1 MMNQYFETQNKPEMI
16 RLQAAQRELYSSVKR
31 YLAGSF
37 FLGVLMPTVLSAV
50 YLVLSFFPGYTFPW
64 LKTSIT
70 LYGFI
75 MLFIN
80 NLLLNRIASVKRTA
94 ARMQEEFDVRLFG
107 LEWND
112 VVAGKHPTSHEW
124 FEPSEQHLEKNG
136 SDSLKNWYLNGPIRL
151 PAPVMTLLCQ
161 SKNLGWDARLKKKI
175 SDILSLIIVA
185 NGIALLILGLVIN
198 PPLVNVFSLVA
209 LLAPVYHFYYRYV
222 SENKKSVVRADELRQ
237 RIEFELDKISESLE
251 FDENHLKKLA
261 RNIQDQ
267 IFSYRVS
274 GNPVPDQLHRR
285 NRVRDEERYD
295 RIFDFY
301 VGKINSLASVK

>member
-1 MMNQYFETQNKPEMI
+1 MNQYFETQNEPEMI
-16 RLQAAQRELYSSVKR
+16 KLQAAQRELYSSVKR
-31 YLAGSF
+31 HLACSF
-37 FLGVLMPTVLSAV
+37 VMGVLVPTALSAV

-80 NLLLNRIASVKRTA
+80 TWLLDRIASVKKTA
-94 ARMQEEFDVRLFG
+94 ARMQEEFDVRLFE

-112 VVAGKHPTSHEW
+112 IVAGKHPSPHEW
-124 FEPSEQHLEKNG
+124 LEPSEQHLLKNG

-151 PAPVMTLLCQ
+151 PAPIMTLLCQ

-185 NGIALLILGLVIN
+185 NGIALLILGLVIS

-209 LLAPVYHFYYRYV
+209 LLAPVYQFYYRYV
-222 SENKKSVVRADELRQ
+222 SENKKSVARADELRQ
-237 RIEFELDKISESLE
+237 QVESELDRISESRD
-251 FDENHLKKLA
+251 FDEKHLKKLA

-274 GNPVPDQLHRR
+274 GNPVPDRLHRR
-285 NRVRDEERYD
+285 NRVRDEDRYD
-295 RIFDFY
+295 RIFNIY
-301 VGKINSLASVK
+301 AEKITYPTSVE